1 MDVVE
6 ASSEPSLLERAL
18 DVLRG
23 MLGAD
28 WSVAL
33 VGNAREIAAGS
44 DKGLDAR
51 IRIIPPGDRHEH
63 VELLVEVRDQV
74 TPRYAES
81 HLAPLSLALR
91 EARTPFTVLAVAP
104 WISARTQGLLRE
116 HGIGYL
122 DLTGNA
128 FLSSTDPAI
137 RILTQGSRR
146 ASKTTGPTS
155 KNVTLAGPRAGR
167 VVRFL
172 VDFTPPYR
180 PTDIAE
186 TAGVSLPWVSR
197 LLTQLEEQLLVRRE
211 GRDIIRVHWPELLR
225 ARAASYDLLRHNPY
239 VGALA
244 PLGIRAVL
252 DRIRKLPP
260 PHDDRPRVAVTGH
273 YAARAVSPLAIG
285 GQLMLYTEAGPHPP
299 HRLAEEL
306 GLFEVDEG
314 AEVLL
319 LRGHDEVVFDRCR
332 IVDGVPHVAY
342 SQLVLDGLGGP
353 GRMPSEAETVLEYM
367 TENET
372 HWREPNKPARL
383 PRF

>member
-1 MDVVE
+1 MSAVE
-6 ASSEPSLLERAL
+6 PPAEPSLLERAL
-18 DVLRG
+18 ETLRG
-23 MLGAD
+23 VLGTD
-28 WSVAL
+28 WSV
-33 VGNAREIAAGS
+33 VIDNAREIGAGS
-44 DKGLDAR
+44 RTGLDAR
-51 IRIIPPGDRHEH
+51 VRIIPPGTRDKPA
-63 VELLVEVRDQV
+63 ELLAEVREQV

-81 HLAPLSLALR
+81 HLVPLSSSLR
-91 EARTPFTVLAVAP
+91 EAQTPFIVFLVAP
-104 WISARTQGLLRE
+104 WISPRTQDVLRE

-137 RILTQGSRR
+137 RILTQGDRR
-146 ASKTTGPTS
+146 APRPVRPNS
-155 KNVTLAGPRAGR
+155 KNVTLGGPRAGR

-186 TAGVSLPWVSR
+186 AAGVSLPWVSR

-211 GRDIIRVHWPELLR
+211 GRDIVRVDWPELLR

-244 PLGIRAVL
+244 PRGIGEVL
-252 DRIRKLPP
+252 DRLRKL
-260 PHDDRPRVAVTGH
+260 DLGAEERPRAAVTGH
-273 YAARAVSPLAIG
+273 YAARVISPLASG

-299 HRLAEEL
+299 HQLAEEL

-319 LRGHDEVVFDRCR
+319 LRRHDEVVFERCR
-332 IVDGVPHVAY
+332 VVDGIPHVAY

-353 GRMPSEAETVLEYM
+353 GRMPSEAVAVLEYM
-367 TENET
+367 SENESS
-372 HWREPNKPARL
+372 WREPGKPVRL